1 MIDFLVFSA
10 AGVLV
15 AMVVAWMLRPDL
27 RQWIEQP
34 KYQFLEQAIRYD
46 KSQEVSR

>member
-1 MIDFLVFSA
+1 MINVMVFSA
-10 AGVLV
+10 AGVLA
-15 AMVVAWMLRPDL
+15 AMVIAWMLRPDL

-46 KSQEVSR
+46 EGNEASK

>member
-1 MIDFLVFSA
+1 MINLLVFSA
-10 AGVLV
+10 AGVLA
-15 AMVVAWMLRPDL
+15 AMVIAWMLRPDL

-46 KSQEVSR
+46 ESQETSK

>member
-1 MIDFLVFSA
+1 MINVMVFSA
-10 AGVLV
+10 AGVLA
-15 AMVVAWMLRPDL
+15 AMVIAWMLRPDL

-46 KSQEVSR
+46 EAKEASK